1 LRTPLEE
8 QANRIAEQVTLIEK
22 MRAEMTVL
30 LARLSSNSGPRQSH
44 PRARYRKP
52 PARQSWLV
60 KEYGN
65 YVTARDDTDRMT
77 TAVLEKTVADTAQT
91 ISQAYRFELD
101 PTREQ
106 ISALNSHIGGAR
118 ACYNQLLGLVKE
130 NWDENRV
137 KKGAGAEVA
146 REDYLGTY
154 HLDLQKLWYLCRYL
168 HKYHS
173 LERREPDY
181 VK

>member
-1 LRTPLEE
+1 
-8 QANRIAEQVTLIEK
+8 
-22 MRAEMTVL
+22 
-30 LARLSSNSGPRQSH
+30 
-44 PRARYRKP
+44 
-52 PARQSWLV
+52 LV